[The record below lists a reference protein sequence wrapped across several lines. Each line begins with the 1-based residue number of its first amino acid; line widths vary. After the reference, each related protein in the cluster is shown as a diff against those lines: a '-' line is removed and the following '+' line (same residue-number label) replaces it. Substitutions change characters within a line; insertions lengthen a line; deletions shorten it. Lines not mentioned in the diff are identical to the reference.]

1 MYMWR
6 PEDRDCAFLP
16 LSLCLVAMRRDLSL
30 SQKLAFRL
38 DWLASDPSGSGY
50 LRLIMLK
57 LQKCPAM
64 SSYLQEGFLR
74 T

>member
-1 MYMWR
+1 MYMWW
-6 PEDRDCAFLP
+6 PEDTDCAFLP
-16 LSLCLVAMRRDLSL
+16 LSLCLVAVRKDLSP

-38 DWLASDPSGSGY
+38 DWLASEPPGSGC
-50 LRLIMLK
+50 LRLIMPK

-74 T
+74 M